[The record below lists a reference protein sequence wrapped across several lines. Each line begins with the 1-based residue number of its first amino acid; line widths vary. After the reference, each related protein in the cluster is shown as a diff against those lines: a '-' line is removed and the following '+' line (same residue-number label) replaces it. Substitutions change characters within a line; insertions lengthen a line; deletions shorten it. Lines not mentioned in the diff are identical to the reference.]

1 MTISSQRAVCIHGH
15 FYQPPREDPWL
26 GAVQVQESAYP
37 YHDWDQRVTAECY
50 APNAWAHLM
59 DSQGRVARLVNNYA
73 RISFDVGPTL
83 LVWLE
88 RHAPEVYQAVLE
100 ADRES
105 MGRYGGHGSA
115 MAQPYHHMI
124 MPLAHMRDKRTQ
136 VLWGL
141 EDFRRRFHRR
151 AEGMWLPETAVD
163 LATLEVMAEQGVAFT
178 LLEPRQVTAVWPIAG
193 GAWTQVLGGQV
204 DTTRPYLV
212 RLPSRRSINVFFY
225 NGPLSRSVAFEGLLR
240 SGDDLARA
248 LAGAFH
254 QGDGPQLAHIAT
266 DGESYGHHHR
276 FGDMAL
282 AYALDMLESRPVGT
296 VRLTNY
302 GQYLEQHPPE
312 WEALLAERT
321 SWSCNHGVERWRNDC
336 GCNTGASPGWNQQWR
351 RPLREAMDWLRDALA
366 LRYEGAATPLFH
378 DPWAARDAFV
388 SIVLDRSAENL
399 DAFFAQHAAHRLGK
413 EQRVTALKLLEMQRN
428 AMSMFTSC
436 GWFFDE
442 PSRIETVQVLRYA
455 ARAIHM
461 AQELFGDSLE
471 PAFLDMLAQAK
482 SNLPEQG
489 DCRRIYERQ
498 VLPCVQD
505 WDSIAAHHA
514 VALLYPDVAPTSY
527 SFTVQGHDLHRRE
540 EGRSK
545 ALAGTL
551 ALRSVVTGEEALR
564 TFLVWDGGGL
574 RVQGRV
580 GALPPVSAR
589 GLTQRFEAG
598 APLEELLAGLHGAPC
613 SLESLFEDE
622 RQAVEAQAMDDLLL
636 QAESVFWRSYDH
648 RAEALAALS
657 GLHVPLPR
665 DVQANAEFFLNRAF
679 LRAARDPNVTAETLR
694 GLAAKART
702 VGARLVDDAPG
713 YELGRTL
720 AQGIAALPASP
731 SDLSLLQ
738 RLKALAWVAKDLP
751 FQTHVAEAQN
761 KLWLFL
767 RSEVGQAALVPGS
780 QGKEAL
786 LSLAEALWVA
796 PA

>member
-282 AYALDMLESRPVGT
+282 AYALDVLEQQGT

-321 SWSCNHGVERWRNDC
+321 SWSCDHGVERWRSDC

-351 RPLREAMDWLRDALA
+351 KPLREAMDWLRDALA
-366 LRYEGAATPLFH
+366 LRYEGAAARLLH
-378 DPWAARDAFV
+378 DPWAARDAYA
-388 SIVLDRSAENL
+388 SIVLDRSEESL

-442 PSRIETVQVLRYA
+442 PSRVETVQVLRYA

-461 AQELFGDSLE
+461 AQELSGDGLE
-471 PAFLDMLAQAK
+471 PVFLDMLSQAK

-505 WDSIAAHHA
+505 WDSIAAHYA
-514 VALLYPDVAPTSY
+514 VASLYPNVPRTSY
-527 SFTVQGHDLHRRE
+527 SFAVQGQDLHRRE
-540 EGRSK
+540 EGQSK

-551 ALRSVVTGEEALR
+551 ALRSVVTGEEARR
-564 TFLVWDGGGL
+564 TFLVWDDGGL

-598 APLEELLAGLHGAPC
+598 APLEALLEGLHGAPC
-613 SLESLFEDE
+613 SLGSLFEDE
-622 RQAVEAQAMDDLLL
+622 RQAVETQAMDDLLL
-636 QAESVFWRSYDH
+636 QAEYVFWRGYEH
-648 RAEALAALS
+648 RTEALAALS
-657 GLHVPLPR
+657 GLHVPMPR

-679 LRAARDPNVTAETLR
+679 LRAERDPNVTAETLR
-694 GLAAKART
+694 GLAAKARA
-702 VGARLVDDAPG
+702 VGVRLVDDALG

-731 SDLSLLQ
+731 GDLSLLR
-738 RLKALAWVAKDLP
+738 RLESLAWVARDLP